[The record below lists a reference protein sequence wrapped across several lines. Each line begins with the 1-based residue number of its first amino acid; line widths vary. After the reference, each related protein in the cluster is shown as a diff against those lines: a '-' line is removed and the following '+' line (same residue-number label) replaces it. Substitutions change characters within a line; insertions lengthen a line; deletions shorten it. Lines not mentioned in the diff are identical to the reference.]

1 MEATVSN
8 IIRND
13 LATTNKLRVVE
24 SLYDSLAKGDVPAV
38 LGLLDPQVKWTEAE
52 RFPYYSGTWVGPQAV
67 LDNLL
72 KRLAADWND
81 FAATPK
87 DYLIEGA
94 KIVSFGTYSGVYKR
108 TGKSM
113 RADFAHVWTVE
124 SGKITSFLMYT
135 DTAKV
140 LEALAA

>member
-1 MEATVSN
+1 VNEIHRDAEAAGRLQVISSFYE
-8 IIRND
+8 R
-13 LATTNKLRVVE
+13 LG
-24 SLYDSLAKGDVPAV
+24 KGDVPAV
-38 LGLLDPQVKWTEAE
+38 MGLLDPQVKWTEAE

-81 FAATPK
+81 FAATAK
-87 DYLIEGA
+87 DYLIEGTR
-94 KIVSFGTYSGVYKR
+94 IVSFGTYSGVYKR

-113 RADFAHVWTVE
+113 RADFAHVWTVQN
-124 SGKITSFLMYT
+124 GKITSFLMYT

>member
-1 MEATVSN
+1 MSN

-24 SLYDSLAKGDVPAV
+24 SFYDSLAKGDVPAV

-94 KIVSFGTYSGVYKR
+94 KIVSFGTYSGLYKR

>member
-1 MEATVSN
+1 MVNPIRRDAEATSR
-8 IIRND
+8 I
-13 LATTNKLRVVE
+13 RVVGSFYE
-24 SLYDSLAKGDVPAV
+24 RLGKGDVPGV

-72 KRLAADWND
+72 KRIASDWTE
-81 FAATPK
+81 FVATPN

-94 KIVSFGTYSGVYKR
+94 KVVSFGTYSGVYRR

-113 RADFAHVWTVE
+113 RSDFAHVWMVE
-124 SGKITSFLMYT
+124 DAKITSFLMYT
-135 DTAKV
+135 DTAKI
-140 LEALAA
+140 LEALVI

>member
-1 MEATVSN
+1 MSNTTRFELSATKE
-8 IIRND
+8 
-13 LATTNKLRVVE
+13 LHVVNAF
-24 SLYDSLAKGDVPAV
+24 YDRLGRGDVPGV
-38 LGLLDPQVKWTEAE
+38 LDILDPNVRWTEAE

-72 KRLAADWND
+72 KRIAADWTG
-81 FAATPK
+81 FAAIPN
-87 DYLIEGA
+87 DYMIEGSR
-94 KIVSFGTYSGVYKR
+94 IVSFGTYSDIYKK

-124 SGKITSFLMYT
+124 DGKITSFLMYT
-135 DTAKV
+135 DTAKI

>member
-1 MEATVSN
+1 MSN

-13 LATTNKLRVVE
+13 LATTNKLRVVK
-24 SLYDSLAKGDVPAV
+24 SFYDSLASGDVPAV

-87 DYLIEGA
+87 DYLIEGTR
-94 KIVSFGTYSGVYKR
+94 IVSFGMYSGVYKR

-124 SGKITSFLMYT
+124 NGKITSFLMYT
-135 DTAKV
+135 DTTKV

>member
-1 MEATVSN
+1 MMNEIRRDPEATARV
-8 IIRND
+8 
-13 LATTNKLRVVE
+13 RVVSSFYE
-24 SLYDSLAKGDVPAV
+24 RLGKGDVPGV
-38 LGLLDPQVKWTEAE
+38 LELLDPQVRWTEAE
-52 RFPYYSGTWVGPQAV
+52 RFPYYTGTWVGPQAV

-87 DYLIEGA
+87 DHLIEGI
-94 KIVSFGTYSGVYKR
+94 KVVSFGAYSGIYKP

-113 RADFAHVWTVE
+113 RSDFAHVWTVE
-124 SGKITSFLMYT
+124 NAKVTSFLMYT

-140 LEALAA
+140 LEALVD

>member
-1 MEATVSN
+1 MTHEIRRDPQATARILIVSGFYE
-8 IIRND
+8 R
-13 LATTNKLRVVE
+13 LG
-24 SLYDSLAKGDVPAV
+24 KGDVPGV
-38 LGLLDPQVKWTEAE
+38 LGLLDPHVQWTEAE
-52 RFPYYSGTWVGPQAV
+52 RFPYYAGTSVGPQAV

-72 KRLAADWND
+72 KRLAADWSD
-81 FAATPK
+81 FTATPK
-87 DYLIEGA
+87 DYLIEGTT
-94 KIVSFGTYSGVYKR
+94 IVSFGTYSGIYRR

-124 SGKITSFLMYT
+124 NGKITSFLMYT